1 VEVLLGWSDINPNTR
16 ALGGLAP
23 LRWTVW
29 NGYEGVVEIF
39 LGRSNVNPNELSGDG
54 KTPLWHAATAG
65 NEGGGSSVVGQRR
78 PQRTR

>member
-1 VEVLLGWSDINPNTR
+1 
-16 ALGGLAP
+16 
-23 LRWTVW
+23 
-29 NGYEGVVEIF
+29 VEIF

-65 NEGGGSSVVGQRR
+65 HEGGGSSVVGQRR